1 MSLGETL
8 RNLIEQQGITQ
19 KELAAKLSITPS
31 ALGNYVQNT
40 REPDYH
46 TLIKIAD
53 YFQVSTDCLLGHN
66 APRQNLSQ
74 EEEMLLRIFRSLN
87 DDQREIYLEQ
97 GKIFMKQNNKK
108 TSCYSG
114 DKSNTKYV
122 G

>member
-1 MSLGETL
+1 MNLGETL

-19 KELAAKLSITPS
+19 KELALKLAITPS

-40 REPDYH
+40 REPDYD
-46 TLIKIAD
+46 TLVKIAD

-66 APRQNLSQ
+66 TSGQKLSY
-74 EEEMLLRIFRSLN
+74 EEEILLRVFRSLT
-87 DDQREIYLEQ
+87 DDQKEIYIEQ

-108 TSCYSG
+108 TSCHSG
-114 DKSNTKYV
+114 SKSKTECA

>member
-1 MSLGETL
+1 MSLGEIL
-8 RNLIEQQGITQ
+8 RSLIEQQGITQ
-19 KELAAKLSITPS
+19 KELAKKLSITPS

-53 YFQVSTDCLLGHN
+53 YFHVSTDYLLGYS
-66 APRQNLSQ
+66 ASEQKLSH
-74 EEEMLLRIFRSLN
+74 EEEILLHIFRSLT
-87 DDQREIYLEQ
+87 DDQKEIYLEQ

-108 TSCYSG
+108 TSCRS
-114 DKSNTKYV
+114 DSKSKTECA